1 MNIKQLREF
10 IKQVQKEV
18 MQERYDFLLD
28 EPNTLNEEML
38 EEGVY
43 DPGILKAVFTA
54 GGPGS
59 GKSYVADLMF
69 DVRDPGGKKKFNAA
83 SFLGR
88 YGLKYVNSDN
98 LFEIGLKKMGIP
110 LADLGQISQL
120 AKEEG
125 EYKGQDAA
133 ELAAQIGLLGK
144 RPDSVRNIAKEK
156 LGKLKSYYAS
166 GRLGMLID
174 GTGKD
179 YKKLSEK
186 RQALVDLGYD
196 TYMIFVDTSLER
208 SQEQNAKR
216 ERKLDP
222 EEVEKMWQQV
232 QDNKENYQ
240 ELFGVKNFT
249 IVVNNEPVPPSKE
262 ATRAVQEFAQAP
274 VENPLGQSWMATQLA
289 AKDTSG
295 DAPAEEPAA
304 EEPAEEE

>member
-1 MNIKQLREF
+1 MDIKQLREF

-69 DVRDPGGKKKFNAA
+69 DVRSPGGKKMFDAA
-83 SFLGR
+83 SFTGR

-98 LFEIGLKKMGIP
+98 LFEIGLSKMGIP
-110 LADLGQISQL
+110 LADLGTISQA

-133 ELAAQIGLLGK
+133 ELAAQIGLLGD
-144 RPDSVRNIAKEK
+144 RPDSVRNIAK
-156 LGKLKSYYAS
+156 GKLAKLKGYYTT

-174 GTGKD
+174 GTGKNF
-179 YKKLSEK
+179 KKLSDK
-186 RQALVDLGYD
+186 RQALIDLGYD

-208 SQEQNAKR
+208 AQEQNAKR

-222 EEVEKMWQQV
+222 EEVESMWQQV

-240 ELFGVKNFT
+240 ELFGVSNFIT
-249 IVVNNEPVPPSKE
+249 
-262 ATRAVQEFAQAP
+262 
-274 VENPLGQSWMATQLA
+274 
-289 AKDTSG
+289 
-295 DAPAEEPAA
+295 
-304 EEPAEEE
+304 